1 MKQIIKFKA
10 FFLIAVFAFVSCKKD
25 PINKQTAISSAS
37 LQFCQSSPGVGATAY
52 DLDITLNNTFQFI
65 KNYYYYYNDP
75 WGYGNPF
82 PNDYSD
88 YTAISG
94 KGIFMPFGE
103 FNIYVTE
110 YADTAALS
118 EKILGS
124 YISIFQGDN
133 KSLLLLGSGSVNF
146 KKLIRQGG
154 GPFTGTFT
162 VTSGSAKQCDPNI
175 FTSLTPLDLTGNLD
189 LTTNRVS
196 LRIKGKVYF

>member
-1 MKQIIKFKA
+1 MKQLIKFSV
-10 FFLIAVFAFVSCKKD
+10 FFLIAVFAFASCNKES
-25 PINKQTAISSAS
+25 INKQTAITSASIQFCKSSA
-37 LQFCQSSPGVGATAY
+37 GVGATAY

-65 KNYYYYYNDP
+65 KNYNNPWDYGDEYYDL
-75 WGYGNPF
+75 
-82 PNDYSD
+82 
-88 YTAISG
+88 TAIEG
-94 KGIFMPFGE
+94 KGIFQPFGE
-103 FNIYVTE
+103 FNIAVIE
-110 YADTAALS
+110 YADTALS

-124 YISIFQGDN
+124 YIKVSENYGN
-133 KSLLLLGSGSVNF
+133 LLYLSGSGSVNF